1 MALFWLNNYYDTCYS
16 YLTPSFKTCFFV
28 RTDDDIIKKVKFLQ
42 LHLLLFSSALIAH
55 SV

>member
-16 YLTPSFKTCFFV
+16 YLTPSFETYSFV

-42 LHLLLFSSALIAH
+42 LHLLLVSSALIAH

>member
-1 MALFWLNNYYDTCYS
+1 MALFWLNSCYDTCYS
-16 YLTPSFKTCFFV
+16 YLTPSFKTYSFV